1 MWTKMALAAV
11 IVATGFQT
19 VFLVTYVVAQEPKP
33 AISAELA
40 AELNALA
47 SRDYKTREKACQQL
61 TARKLEAVEPLT
73 KLASDGTSE
82 ESIRAFEVLRRIYRE
97 GNKDVHEAIESA
109 MELLI
114 RSDNSNVVARAESA
128 VEEAAPIRHVRA
140 IARFQE
146 LGGIIRYADETAQP
160 GADGETRLIKY
171 AMINHNWKG
180 GDGGLKYLKRIEDFR
195 FQTEFR
201 GPVLY
206 VTPKCPVSK
215 EAMVEIQSHLPM
227 LAILKRG
234 PACLGISPSLGF
246 GAPANVLIIHRVEPG
261 SAAALAGLR
270 EGDCIVKFNGHE
282 VPDFETLVDKIGEK
296 LPGDKVPVEFI
307 RGDTEHTVTVE
318 LRSW

>member
-1 MWTKMALAAV
+1 MWMKMGVVAV

-19 VFLVTYVVAQEPKP
+19 ALQLTRVVAQEPMP

-40 AELNALA
+40 AELKALA

-61 TARKLEAVEPLT
+61 SARKLEVIEPLT
-73 KLASDGTSE
+73 KLASNGTSE

-97 GNKDVHEAIESA
+97 GNKEVHEAIESA
-109 MELLI
+109 METLI
-114 RSDNSNVVARAESA
+114 TSDNFNVVARAESA
-128 VEEAAPIRHVRA
+128 VEESAPIRHVRA
-140 IARFQE
+140 IAAFQE
-146 LGGIIRYADETAQP
+146 LGGIVRHLDETTQP
-160 GADGETRLIKY
+160 VAKGEARPIKY

-180 GDGGLKYLKRIEDFR
+180 GDEGLKHLKRIEDFR
-195 FQTEFR
+195 FQTEIR

-215 EAMVEIQSHLPM
+215 EALAEMQSHLPM

-234 PACLGISPSLGF
+234 PACLGISPRLF
-246 GAPANVLIIHRVEPG
+246 GGPANVLIIERVEPG
-261 SAAALAGLR
+261 SAAALADLR
-270 EGDCIVKFNGHE
+270 EGDCIVKFNGYE

-307 RGDTEHTVTVE
+307 RGNTEHTVTVE